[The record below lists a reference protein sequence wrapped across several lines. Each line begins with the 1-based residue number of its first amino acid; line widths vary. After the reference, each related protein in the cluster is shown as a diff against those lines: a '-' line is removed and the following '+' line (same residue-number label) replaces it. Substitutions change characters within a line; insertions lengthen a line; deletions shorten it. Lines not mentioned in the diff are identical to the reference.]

1 MQLPDWMNQSMC
13 CSLYRSPCMLLCT
26 TYDRGTVCTGR
37 YHTRTSSYY
46 LACRRLNHRHNGKRW
61 KSQNIFIQ
69 SLLEVFWDNFFLA
82 WDAIQRF
89 QSLVGLTNI
98 LAKYPTMYY
107 PVQME
112 SVLKDSWSWKF
123 KIEYYFSSAW
133 VVDVIF
139 DVVYK
144 MTKRHREQMFRR
156 NLSSTSCLEAYE
168 TTKGWGLS
176 EGFEA
181 ASVCLDRQMAIDDGS
196 FYINHIGSCSA
207 DVINLIILHKPD

>member
-1 MQLPDWMNQSMC
+1 MQPAKGCYVRSIFQCATLGLMVLTRVIFYFKFSLSGDL
-13 CSLYRSPCMLLCT
+13 CSNNS
-26 TYDRGTVCTGR
+26 
-37 YHTRTSSYY
+37 
-46 LACRRLNHRHNGKRW
+46 
-61 KSQNIFIQ
+61 
-69 SLLEVFWDNFFLA
+69 
-82 WDAIQRF
+82 
-89 QSLVGLTNI
+89 
-98 LAKYPTMYY
+98 TMYY

-144 MTKRHREQMFRR
+144 MNKRHREQMFRR

-196 FYINHIGSCSA
+196 FYISHIGSCST
-207 DVINLIILHKPD
+207 DVIDLIILHKPD